1 MFDWIKKIFFNVDKD
16 IANKDACSINML
28 DIDALK
34 KHFNTIKTP
43 INPDGFCENEKLIQ
57 EIINNIKPDRK
68 NIFILDDVYDIVE
81 ILSEELT
88 KKLET
93 QGLSNEFNI
102 IGMHTPQVGFDMLSI
117 LINHTEIKTDYIL
130 TDITFGGNEKINGK
144 KIIVDG
150 IDVLII
156 AKTINEN
163 LGYIIFTGNILSET
177 NVKNYAFALKYE
189 KFFNDTILNHAI
201 IKDSVIDFNKNLNDV
216 LFDKLM
222 QV

>member
-34 KHFNTIKTP
+34 KHFITIKTP

-88 KKLET
+88 PLKP
-93 QGLSNEFNI
+93 I
-102 IGMHTPQVGFDMLSI
+102 
-117 LINHTEIKTDYIL
+117 EIY
-130 TDITFGGNEKINGK
+130 
-144 KIIVDG
+144 
-150 IDVLII
+150 
-156 AKTINEN
+156 
-163 LGYIIFTGNILSET
+163 
-177 NVKNYAFALKYE
+177 
-189 KFFNDTILNHAI
+189 
-201 IKDSVIDFNKNLNDV
+201 
-216 LFDKLM
+216 
-222 QV
+222 